1 MVLCAFLHKKI
12 HNALKIMEY
21 IMEDMKNFCIN
32 FISDGKTLLILTHFF
47 VIKSNFLVPFAQ
59 SGTKVLKIAIFK
71 MAANMQFRSDPEC
84 LLSMKNKENP
94 YF

>member
-1 MVLCAFLHKKI
+1 
-12 HNALKIMEY
+12 
-21 IMEDMKNFCIN
+21 MEDMKNFCIN
-32 FISDGKTLLILTHFF
+32 FISDSKTLLILTHFF